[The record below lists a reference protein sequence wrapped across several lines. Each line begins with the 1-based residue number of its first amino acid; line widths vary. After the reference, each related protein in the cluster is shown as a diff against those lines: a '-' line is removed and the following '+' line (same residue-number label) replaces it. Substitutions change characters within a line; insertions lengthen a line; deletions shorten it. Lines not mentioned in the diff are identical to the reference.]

1 MISKNI
7 TSNKEKLIKA
17 FNNSSDF
24 VAYEFKTRADIKI
37 LICFIE
43 GFVNKDLFD
52 RDILKP
58 LILELDGQKEIK
70 EVIFTP
76 KIEEVDSIEQVKNE
90 IIFGKIAIFIEGNTN
105 CFVVEL
111 IKWDKRSIEEPN
123 SEAVVRGPK
132 EGFIEDIEVN
142 KVLLRRKLRNNKLVF
157 EDYRFGKQTNTKVSI
172 AYIKGIVNEDVLQ
185 ELKRRLEKIDIDAIL
200 ESGYIEELIE
210 DSPLSLIGTVSN
222 AEKPDIIAGKILE
235 GKVAILVDGTPH
247 VLTIP
252 RIFVEGIM
260 ASEDYY
266 LRPYYSTFLRLLR
279 IIGLFAA
286 VYLPGIFVALQLY
299 HQEMIPTVLLINM
312 AGAREG
318 VPLPVTLEV
327 LFMTIAL
334 ELTKESGL
342 RLPKSVGTT
351 VSIVGALILGQA
363 AVEAGVV
370 NAITIIVVST
380 SAIAE
385 FVVPGLTQG
394 IVVYRFVILLLGG
407 LMGLY
412 GVACGFIF
420 ITMELVSLDSFG
432 VPFAWPIAPREWGG
446 LKKDTLVRLPLWKNI
461 FRPKAIEKRNIRRQI
476 SPWRK

>member
-266 LRPYYSTFLRLLR
+266 LRPYYSTF
-279 IIGLFAA
+279 
-286 VYLPGIFVALQLY
+286 
-299 HQEMIPTVLLINM
+299 
-312 AGAREG
+312 
-318 VPLPVTLEV
+318 
-327 LFMTIAL
+327 
-334 ELTKESGL
+334 
-342 RLPKSVGTT
+342 
-351 VSIVGALILGQA
+351 
-363 AVEAGVV
+363 
-370 NAITIIVVST
+370 
-380 SAIAE
+380 
-385 FVVPGLTQG
+385 
-394 IVVYRFVILLLGG
+394 
-407 LMGLY
+407 
-412 GVACGFIF
+412 
-420 ITMELVSLDSFG
+420 
-432 VPFAWPIAPREWGG
+432 
-446 LKKDTLVRLPLWKNI
+446 
-461 FRPKAIEKRNIRRQI
+461 
-476 SPWRK
+476 